1 MGNVLR
7 DAAEAEDMVATAASH
22 REEVRVRSRLDERVS
37 RAPGL
42 APHDSNLRA
51 ETRLELPA
59 DAERTLRRRRPID
72 ANDDRS
78 GSPLSGGG
86 SPRDQDRATGTV
98 QDSRR
103 DAAEHGPGRA
113 SQAVRPHCHQ
123 LRALGGRRVQKTC
136 GRLASGLVG
145 LHVDGACRLCSS
157 PLESIRRRLVE
168 LLDLVQRPTG
178 RVHRGRR
185 DLEVDRLYRVHHR
198 HQQQPAARLEQKV
211 GLADSLEALRR
222 PIDAADDAL
231 EHTPSHSPSLVLAR
245 SAQACRHG
253 LLAGRT
259 RCGREVA
266 VGESTAML
274 HGCEQSTRD
283 ERSSS
288 S

>member
-1 MGNVLR
+1 
-7 DAAEAEDMVATAASH
+7 MVATAASH

-103 DAAEHGPGRA
+103 YAAEHGPGRT

-123 LRALGGRRVQKTC
+123 LRALGGRRVQKTR

-145 LHVDGACRLCSS
+145 LHVDGACAS
-157 PLESIRRRLVE
+157 
-168 LLDLVQRPTG
+168 
-178 RVHRGRR
+178 
-185 DLEVDRLYRVHHR
+185 
-198 HQQQPAARLEQKV
+198 AR
-211 GLADSLEALRR
+211 
-222 PIDAADDAL
+222 
-231 EHTPSHSPSLVLAR
+231 AR
-245 SAQACRHG
+245 SRASA
-253 LLAGRT
+253 A
-259 RCGREVA
+259 A
-266 VGESTAML
+266 
-274 HGCEQSTRD
+274 
-283 ERSSS
+283 SSS
-288 S
+288 SSISCSARRAACTAVGATWKWIACTGSTTATSSSRPPVSSRRSDWRTASRLCGDPSTPQTMRSNTPPATRLV